1 MVSWYETHRATV
13 ICLIFTV
20 FIFQIFRLPVSSM
33 SCPVMTLAFG
43 VPDVTSNKE
52 EACNQGS
59 ASR

>member
-1 MVSWYETHRATV
+1 MVSWYETHGATV
-13 ICLIFTV
+13 ICLTFMV
-20 FIFQIFRLPVSSM
+20 FIFQMFCLPVSSM

-43 VPDVTSNKE
+43 VADVTSNKE